1 MVRDSVPKCD
11 IMLAPCYAEGINSII
26 TMSDSPSTRF
36 GSKLSPRP
44 QGTVRYDNSGRVVFV
59 TGGSNGI
66 GLAICRCFASSG
78 ASVLCADLVEYPDLN
93 EERVQFVRTDVSQES
108 DCQRAV
114 AAAIEKFGAL
124 DVLVNNAAIQPP
136 SSYVRVED
144 LKADD
149 YHRMLAINFSGY
161 TFMAKYALKLMREQR
176 SGVVI
181 NIASGQAHRTTRGVP
196 VYGPIKAAN
205 ILQAMQWGVEY
216 ARDGIR
222 VVSVSPGA
230 IDTPLVRA
238 SLEAQG
244 GERELANRH
253 PLGRIGKPE
262 EIAAAVLWLTS
273 CDASFITGTDLAV
286 DGGLGAFGAFADPYS
301 TLGNE

>member
-1 MVRDSVPKCD
+1 MSSGRQPSVPNR
-11 IMLAPCYAEGINSII
+11 A
-26 TMSDSPSTRF
+26 
-36 GSKLSPRP
+36 RP
-44 QGTVRYDNSGRVVFV
+44 QGKVRYDHSGRVVLV

-66 GLAICRCFASSG
+66 GLAICRGFSDAG
-78 ASVLCADLVEYPDLN
+78 AQVLCADIAPYPDLN
-93 EERVQFVRTDVSQES
+93 DEKIEFVRTDVSSEA

-114 AAAIEKFGAL
+114 ELAISKFGFL
-124 DVLVNNAAIQPP
+124 DVLVNNAAIQPA

-144 LKADD
+144 LKSDD
-149 YHRMLAINFSGY
+149 YQRMLSINFSGY
-161 TFMAKYALKLMREQR
+161 TFMAKYALKAMREQQ
-176 SGVVI
+176 SGVVV

-216 ARDGIR
+216 ARDGVR

-238 SLEAQG
+238 TLEAQG
-244 GERELANRH
+244 GESELANRH

-262 EIAAAVLWLTS
+262 EIASAVLWLS
-273 CDASFITGTDLAV
+273 SQDASFITGTDLAV
-286 DGGLGAFGAFADPYS
+286 DGGLGAFGAFADPY
-301 TLGNE
+301 TIPNKL

>member
-1 MVRDSVPKCD
+1 
-11 IMLAPCYAEGINSII
+11 
-26 TMSDSPSTRF
+26 MSDSSN
-36 GSKLSPRP
+36 SHSAISSASRP
-44 QGTVRYDNSGRVVFV
+44 KGTVRYDHTGRVILV

-66 GLAICRCFASSG
+66 GLAICRGFASWG
-78 ASVLCADLVEYPDLN
+78 ASVLCADIVEYPDLN
-93 EERVQFVRTDVSQES
+93 DERVHFLRTDVSQES

-114 AAAIEKFGAL
+114 EAAIERFGAI

-144 LKADD
+144 LKTED

-161 TFMAKYALKLMREQR
+161 TFMAKYALKVMRTQR

-262 EIAAAVLWLTS
+262 EIAAAVLWLS
-273 CDASFITGTDLAV
+273 SSDASFITGTDVEV
-286 DGGLGAFGAFADPYS
+286 DGGLGAFGAFADPYDMPP
-301 TLGNE
+301 TG

>member
-1 MVRDSVPKCD
+1 MTQDSKTSSPTRNHQQATRPK
-11 IMLAPCYAEGINSII
+11 
-26 TMSDSPSTRF
+26 
-36 GSKLSPRP
+36 
-44 QGTVRYDNSGRVVFV
+44 GTVKYDHSGRVILV

-66 GLAICRCFASSG
+66 GFAICQGFARAG
-78 ASVLCADLVEYPDLN
+78 ATVICADVAAFPTSSCEG
-93 EERVQFVRTDVSQES
+93 VTFIKTDVSQES
-108 DCQRAV
+108 ECRH
-114 AAAIEKFGAL
+114 AIERTVEQFGGL
-124 DVLVNNAAIQPP
+124 DVLVNNAAIQPA

-144 LKADD
+144 LKSED
-149 YHRMLAINFSGY
+149 YHKMLGINFSGY
-161 TFMAKYALKLMREQR
+161 TYMAKYALKVMRGQG

-205 ILQAMQWGVEY
+205 ILQAMQWGVES

-238 SLEAQG
+238 TLEAQG

-253 PLGRIGKPE
+253 PLGRIGRPE
-262 EIAAAVLWLTS
+262 EIAAAVLWLS
-273 CDASFITGTDLAV
+273 SQDASFITGTDLAV
-286 DGGLGAFGAFADPYS
+286 DGGLGAFGAFADPYA
-301 TLGNE
+301 TEH